1 MRMEKEML
9 EKIQNLK
16 RAIMEEIP
24 QIPFV
29 QDQVGFALK
38 LCVEYHREADVVK
51 VLEAAL
57 EVAKY
62 VKSISEIN
70 FYKTHLLVASLIGD
84 IPNIIED
91 DRFKVFKTAS
101 QSVEKAIQ
109 KVSVDPKLMEERGC
123 FNAITI
129 HLTRLAKEDEEC
141 FVIMLYGIL
150 YDLKEVIAGMKKAG
164 VKAPI
169 TPQDYITIMG
179 YAYVMANLRMA
190 NLSLLFTTKDVINEI
205 EIILNT
211 DVIY

>member
-84 IPNIIED
+84 ITNIIED

-101 QSVEKAIQ
+101 QSVEKTIQ
-109 KVSVDPKLMEERGC
+109 KVSIDPKLIEERGC

-129 HLTRLAKEDEEC
+129 HLTQLAKEDEEC